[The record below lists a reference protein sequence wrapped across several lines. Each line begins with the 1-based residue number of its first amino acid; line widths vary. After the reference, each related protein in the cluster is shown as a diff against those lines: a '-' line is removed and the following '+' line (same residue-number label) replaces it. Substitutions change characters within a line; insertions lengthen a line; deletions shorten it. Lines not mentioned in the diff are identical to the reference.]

1 MQSSLYLIHDCL
13 VDLELFCSKME
24 LMFWNHLHLPL
35 YMAKPNVDFSNEEN
49 WLPPKVAPS
58 ALVIIACHM
67 MCFSFPFDVN
77 SWYRNGYLSWK
88 ETLLAQF
95 TRMFA
100 HHP

>member
-1 MQSSLYLIHDCL
+1 
-13 VDLELFCSKME
+13 
-24 LMFWNHLHLPL
+24 
-35 YMAKPNVDFSNEEN
+35 MAKPNVDFSNEEN

-58 ALVIIACHM
+58 ALVIIACHI

-77 SWYRNGYLSWK
+77 SWHHNGYLSWK

-100 HHP
+100 HHANYFRCPLADPAATVGGIMATLKTSPFTFLWFLF